1 MKEEIEVY
9 TGCGNVF
16 ADLGF
21 ENPDEMLAKAEL
33 VRQIS
38 LIIEQRNLKPEN
50 TTKLLGINQAELSD
64 LLEGNLMLFSTETL
78 IRFLN
83 KLGQDVEIVIKK
95 RNDLVEFGKL
105 TVVS

>member
-1 MKEEIEVY
+1 MSKINKFMTEEIEVY
-9 TGCGNVF
+9 TSCGNVF

-21 ENPDEMLAKAEL
+21 ENPDEILAKAEL

-50 TTKLLGINQAELSD
+50 TTKLLGINQGELSD
-64 LLEGNLMLFSTETL
+64 FLKGNLMLFSTETL

-83 KLGQDVEIVIKK
+83 KLG
-95 RNDLVEFGKL
+95 
-105 TVVS
+105 

>member
-1 MKEEIEVY
+1 MTEEIEVY
-9 TGCGNVF
+9 TSCGNIF

-38 LIIEQRNLKPEN
+38 LTIEQRNLKLEN
-50 TTKLLGINQAELSD
+50 ITKLLGINQAELAD

-95 RNDLVEFGKL
+95 RDNLVEFGKL
-105 TVVS
+105 TVVT